1 MSADKLLDPAEL
13 LAAARR
19 ETGLNAF
26 DTPPIDEPLERLTRA
41 LRELRRAIEGEG
53 GIE

>member
-19 ETGLNAF
+19 ETGLSAF
-26 DTPPIDEPLERLTRA
+26 DTPPIDEPLERLIAEIPRSAYPTHR
-41 LRELRRAIEGEG
+41 G
-53 GIE
+53 